1 MWRMAVDWKLQH
13 HIMKYDR
20 PQRVAWSTFEE
31 DCRLLSSY
39 MLGKRTTQKLATQEL
54 EQRLS
59 ICFFKP
65 ADSIGISKS
74 KQFLEHLSS
83 HRVLV

>member
-1 MWRMAVDWKLQH
+1 MAVDWKLQH

-39 MLGKRTTQKLATQEL
+39 MLDKQTTQRLATQEL
-54 EQRLS
+54 EDRLS
-59 ICFFKP
+59 ICFSKP
-65 ADSIGISKS
+65 AASIGISKS

-83 HRVLV
+83 NRVLV